1 MKIKKIGML
10 LALTLWSIS
19 TFAQSVEPEIL
30 QAVIGQN
37 IAVTGEKVWFYV
49 EAKDKAGKSGSN
61 IGYAEL
67 VNRNGIPLFQT
78 IFQLANGEAQGY
90 LDIPSQ
96 IDSDH
101 YLVRFYTR
109 ISPLLGND
117 GVWNQFITVIN
128 PKSQQRKITQN
139 QVQNR
144 YQFKQPSIDGKLNS
158 AKPNSK
164 LNPGQAWTEQPV
176 LVKSALVN
184 PFLPNDSKGFI
195 GGEIYEALPSDYP
208 LIPEPFG
215 HVVYAKN
222 LQESQNPLETFY
234 LSAHGEKS
242 FLNSAKAKPNG
253 DLFFELGAMKDYR
266 FLIVQ
271 SNQAESPMSFALQSP
286 FVPLSLKSDFHF
298 PPFIVEENQKDF
310 LLDLVT
316 VSKVT
321 AAYYPKQTLENFPIV
336 VGFDE
341 DRIYRLDD
349 YTRFETFE
357 ITLREYVPEV
367 MVRRQNKKA
376 LLKVLNK
383 PLGTVFNENPLVLLD
398 GMPVFDI
405 DALIGFDPV
414 KIESM
419 EIMAREFLFNHEK
432 FDGVINIHSF
442 KNDFGG
448 FELPANAIYLNYPL
462 IQRPTTLVS
471 PHVNSNLGTA
481 RFPDF
486 RNLLHWEIDPNKP
499 SAVFTSEIEGKY
511 ELTQVLRDSDG
522 RLKLVQEEFEV
533 KN

>member
-1 MKIKKIGML
+1 MKKQRIGL
-10 LALTLWSIS
+10 ILVLTLWSIS
-19 TFAQSVEPEIL
+19 IFAQKVESEIV
-30 QAVIGQN
+30 QAIVGQN
-37 IAVTGEKVWFYV
+37 IAVTGEKIWFYI
-49 EAKDKAGKSGSN
+49 EAKDKEGKNLSA
-61 IGYAEL
+61 IAYAEL
-67 VNRNGIPLFQT
+67 VNRDGIPVLQT
-78 IFQLANGEAQGY
+78 IFQLENGEAQGY
-90 LDIPSQ
+90 LDVPSQ
-96 IDSDH
+96 IESDH

-109 ISPLLGND
+109 VSPLEGTG

-128 PKSQQRKITQN
+128 PKLQQRKITQY

-144 YQFKQPSIDGKLNS
+144 YQFKLSSSGGVLDS
-158 AKPNSK
+158 AKPGSK
-164 LNPGQAWTEQPV
+164 LSVTPNPGGRPV

-184 PFLPNDSKGFI
+184 PFLPKEFKGHI
-195 GGEIYEALPSDYP
+195 GSEIYEPLPSDYP
-208 LIPEPFG
+208 MIPEPFG

-222 LQESQNPLETFY
+222 LQESQDPAETFY

-271 SNQAESPMSFALQSP
+271 SNRAESPMSFALQSP
-286 FVPLSLKSDFHF
+286 FAPLSLKSDFQF
-298 PPFIVEENQKDF
+298 PPFLVDESQKDF
-310 LLDLVT
+310 LFDLVT
-316 VSKVT
+316 ASKVT
-321 AAYYPKQTLENFPIV
+321 VAYYPKKTLEYFPIV

-341 DRIYRLDD
+341 DRIYKLDD

-367 MVRRQNKKA
+367 LVRRQNKKA

-383 PLGTVFNENPLVLLD
+383 PLGTVFTENPLVLLD

-405 DALIGFDPV
+405 DALIDFDPV

-442 KNDFGG
+442 RNDFGG

-462 IQRPTTLVS
+462 IQQPTILSS

-486 RNLLHWEIDPNKP
+486 RNLLHWEIGPNE
-499 SAVFTSEIEGKY
+499 AAEVFTSDIEGKY
-511 ELTQVLRDSDG
+511 ELTHVIRDSQG
-522 RLKLVQEEFEV
+522 KLTVEMKEFEV
-533 KN
+533 KD

>member
-1 MKIKKIGML
+1 MKKQKIGL
-10 LALTLWSIS
+10 VLFLTLWSIS
-19 TFAQSVEPEIL
+19 ILAQTAESEIV
-30 QAVIGQN
+30 QAIVGQN
-37 IAVTGEKVWFYV
+37 IAVTGEKVWFFI
-49 EAKDKAGKSGSN
+49 EAKDKEGRNSSA
-61 IGYAEL
+61 IAYAEL
-67 VNRNGIPLFQT
+67 VNRDGIPVLQT
-78 IFQLANGEAQGY
+78 IIQLANGEAQGY

-96 IDSDH
+96 IESDH

-109 ISPLLGND
+109 ISPLHGPE

-128 PKSQQRKITQN
+128 PKLQQRKASQTPSQN
-139 QVQNR
+139 N
-144 YQFKQPSIDGKLNS
+144 YQFKEVSVVTSPIS
-158 AKPNSK
+158 AKPSSK
-164 LNPGQAWTEQPV
+164 ISLTQDQSERPI
-176 LVKSALVN
+176 LLKSALAN
-184 PFLPNDSKGFI
+184 PFLPVRYKGYI
-195 GGEIYEALPSDYP
+195 GREIYEPLPSDYP

-234 LSAHGEKS
+234 LSAHGAKS

-286 FVPLSLKSDFHF
+286 FAPLRLKSDFQF
-298 PPFIVEENQKDF
+298 PPFIMEESQKDF

-316 VSKVT
+316 ASKVT
-321 AAYYPKQTLENFPIV
+321 AAYYPAQTLENFPIV

-341 DRIYRLDD
+341 DRIYNLDE

-383 PLGTVFNENPLVLLD
+383 PLGTVFNENPLVLMD

-405 DALIGFDPV
+405 DRLLEFDPV
-414 KIESM
+414 KIERM
-419 EIMAREFLFNHEK
+419 EIMAREFLFNQEK
-432 FDGVINIHSF
+432 FEGVINIHSF

-448 FELPANAIYLNYPL
+448 FDLPANAIFLNYPL
-462 IQRPTTLVS
+462 IQQPATLAS
-471 PHVNSNLGTA
+471 PHVNSNLGAA
-481 RFPDF
+481 RLPDF
-486 RNLLHWEIDPNKP
+486 RNLLHWEKNPKIPTELY
-499 SAVFTSEIEGKY
+499 TSTIEGTY
-511 ELTQVLRDSDG
+511 ELTQVFREPDGKLRVA
-522 RLKLVQEEFEV
+522 RKEVEV
-533 KN
+533 KD